1 MNRQTHFHV
10 YLFRIPSQDAD
21 SHRSNARIVM
31 STTGSSPFSRLIDT
45 ITTIA
50 ALEPFWFAA
59 PSAALGGLMGFLG
72 GASLLEGVGLA
83 VLGALVGL
91 VGWGMLHYSERARE
105 ENRTNWM
112 AVVLGVYAVVTAP
125 AALTDLPLSWK
136 MAWYVLPVL
145 GGLFLAGRELVITA
159 RELRRG
165 PDRVDEPTDLQA

>member
-1 MNRQTHFHV
+1 
-10 YLFRIPSQDAD
+10 
-21 SHRSNARIVM
+21 M
-31 STTGSSPFSRLIDT
+31 STTGSSPFSGLSDT
-45 ITTIA
+45 ITAIA

-72 GASLLEGVGLA
+72 GASLVEGVGLA
-83 VLGALVGL
+83 VIGALVGL

-112 AVVLGVYAVVTAP
+112 VVVLFVYTVLTAP
-125 AALTDLPLSWK
+125 VALTDLPLSWK

-145 GGLFLAGRELVITA
+145 GGLFLAGRALVITA

-165 PDRVDEPTDLQA
+165 PNRIDEPTDPQA

>member
-1 MNRQTHFHV
+1 
-10 YLFRIPSQDAD
+10 
-21 SHRSNARIVM
+21 M
-31 STTGSSPFSRLIDT
+31 STTGSSPFSRLIVT

-72 GASLLEGVGLA
+72 GASLLEGVGLV

-105 ENRTNWM
+105 ENRTNWANWVAM
-112 AVVLGVYAVVTAP
+112 AWWVHAVVTALVAP
-125 AALTDLPLSWK
+125 TDLPLSWK

-145 GGLFLAGRELVITA
+145 GGLFLAGRALVITA

-165 PDRVDEPTDLQA
+165 PNRIDEPTDPQV

>member
-1 MNRQTHFHV
+1 
-10 YLFRIPSQDAD
+10 
-21 SHRSNARIVM
+21 M

-72 GASLLEGVGLA
+72 GASLLEGLGLT

-105 ENRTNWM
+105 ENRANWVAM
-112 AVVLGVYAVVTAP
+112 ALGVYAVVTAP
-125 AALTDLPLSWK
+125 AALTDIPLSWK
-136 MAWYVLPVL
+136 MTWYVLPVL
-145 GGLFLAGRELVITA
+145 GGLFLAGRALVITA

-165 PDRVDEPTDLQA
+165 PNRIDEPTDPQV

>member
-1 MNRQTHFHV
+1 
-10 YLFRIPSQDAD
+10 
-21 SHRSNARIVM
+21 M

-45 ITTIA
+45 ITTTA

-72 GASLLEGVGLA
+72 GASLLEGMGLT

-105 ENRTNWM
+105 ENRANWVAM
-112 AVVLGVYAVVTAP
+112 ALGVYAVVTAP

-145 GGLFLAGRELVITA
+145 GGLFLAGRALVITA

-165 PDRVDEPTDLQA
+165 PNRIDEPTDPQA